1 MKLRHYIFA
10 CLSLFVMSSC
20 SEDDGTIEEYP
31 DWQNKNEQTFLEI
44 YNEAVSSGTTMFPV
58 RGVLRANSIGDGNYS
73 PTDYIVMELL
83 SKGNG
88 NVTPNYTDTVLVH
101 YAGRLL
107 PSTRYKDGLRF
118 DASYYGDVYDD
129 DVSPPYKGKVGSF
142 IEGFSTALQHM
153 NRGDVYMVYIPYQLG
168 YGSTATSSIPAYSM
182 LTFEMRLDD
191 FWHSTQ
197 GDRPDK

>member
-1 MKLRHYIFA
+1 MKLKHYLFA

-31 DWQNKNEQTFLEI
+31 DWQNKNEQAFLEI
-44 YNEAVSSGTTMFPV
+44 YNEAISSGTEMFPV

-83 SKGNG
+83 AKGYG

-101 YAGRLL
+101 YAGWLL
-107 PSTRYKDGLRF
+107 PSTRYKNGLRF
-118 DASYYGDVYDD
+118 DASYYGDVYDEG
-129 DVSPPYKGKVGSF
+129 VSPPYQGKVASF

-153 NRGDVYMVYIPYQLG
+153 HRGDVYMVYIPYQLG
-168 YGSTATSSIPAYSM
+168 YGSSAAGSIPAYSM
-182 LTFEMRLDD
+182 LTFEMRLED
-191 FWHSTQ
+191 FWHAKQ
-197 GDRPDK
+197 GDRSEE

>member
-31 DWQNKNEQTFLEI
+31 DWQNKNEQAFLEI
-44 YNEAVSSGTTMFPV
+44 YNEAISSGTEMFPV

-83 SKGNG
+83 AKGYG

-101 YAGRLL
+101 YAGWLL
-107 PSTRYKDGLRF
+107 PSTRYKNGLRF
-118 DASYYGDVYDD
+118 DASYYGDVYDEG
-129 DVSPPYKGKVGSF
+129 VSPPYQGKVASF

-153 NRGDVYMVYIPYQLG
+153 HRGDVYMVYIPYQLG
-168 YGSTATSSIPAYSM
+168 YGSSAAGSIPAYSM
-182 LTFEMRLDD
+182 LTFEMRLED
-191 FWHSTQ
+191 FWHAKQ
-197 GDRPDK
+197 GDRSEE